1 MNISKNINCLHEFQK
16 GLEMLLLENSKEI
29 IERLTDIAI
38 SYDQFSPDFLQMII
52 RYFNKVYLK
61 NISKKFFFN
70 VFLFLWFAD
79 RTWRKNK
86 N

>member
-1 MNISKNINCLHEFQK
+1 MNISKNINCIHEFQK

-38 SYDQFSPDFLQMII
+38 SYDQFSMDFLQMIN

-61 NISKKFFFN
+61 KFLKSFFINI
-70 VFLFLWFAD
+70 FLFSLFL
-79 RTWRKNK
+79 
-86 N
+86 